1 MIPCSSFQGGE
12 VWVQHTEGTIK
23 LSQHG
28 DPGILW
34 DVHTPLRFDPK
45 SLHATAPWGG
55 DRMVLIGFHVRHT
68 EKIPVE
74 DAELLR
80 QLGFKLDLSLA

>member
-12 VWVQHTEGTIK
+12 VWVQNPEGKTT
-23 LSQHG
+23 LS
-28 DPGILW
+28 GILW

-45 SLHATAPWGG
+45 NLHATAPWGG
-55 DRMVLIGFHVRHT
+55 DRMVLIGFHVRHMQ
-68 EKIPVE
+68 KLPVE